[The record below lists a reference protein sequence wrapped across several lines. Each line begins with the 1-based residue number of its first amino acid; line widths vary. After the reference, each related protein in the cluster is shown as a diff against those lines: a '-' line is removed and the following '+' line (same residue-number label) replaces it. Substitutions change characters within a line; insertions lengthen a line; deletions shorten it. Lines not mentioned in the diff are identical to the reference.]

1 VISRVGG
8 IALALAAATP
18 AFHAAA
24 PAFYAAAPGFR
35 HAAAPGFRYERPVQ
49 LSSAPAPETC
59 VVLPLDLLE
68 HAAPMLQ
75 DLRVMAGDRE
85 IAYQV
90 RTSSDVAEQVAR
102 PEQILNLGQRNGVIS
117 FDVEMTEPLYSRLL
131 LKMAR
136 SHFSVLVHVSGID
149 RPGEAGV
156 AFPEIPYSSDTP
168 EDEPQ
173 IKRIMLPESSFR
185 YLHFEVQTLALD
197 PVTPQDIAG
206 VDVLTRS
213 TEPPRYMQVAAA
225 KEPEQKPHE
234 SVYAFALPANAPVE
248 RLIFASDDPNAVFS
262 RTADLERWKGEAPA
276 NEEARRREAPVQSEG
291 ITLAHA
297 PPAKGEAASDNAADL
312 GVALGLG
319 SAPYAST
326 VLLTIQNGD
335 DAPLALH
342 GITLE
347 MRERQICFLRKAD
360 ASYTLRY
367 GDPSLGPPQYDLSPI
382 EAAAMNASLSMLGEE
397 RALAPEPAR
406 LRPFTER
413 HPVLLWVALILVVGT
428 LGFVALRSAKRS
440 Y

>member
-1 VISRVGG
+1 
-8 IALALAAATP
+8 
-18 AFHAAA
+18 
-24 PAFYAAAPGFR
+24 
-35 HAAAPGFRYERPVQ
+35 
-49 LSSAPAPETC
+49 
-59 VVLPLDLLE
+59 
-68 HAAPMLQ
+68 
-75 DLRVMAGDRE
+75 
-85 IAYQV
+85 
-90 RTSSDVAEQVAR
+90 
-102 PEQILNLGQRNGVIS
+102 
-117 FDVEMTEPLYSRLL
+117 
-131 LKMAR
+131 
-136 SHFSVLVHVSGID
+136 
-149 RPGEAGV
+149 
-156 AFPEIPYSSDTP
+156 
-168 EDEPQ
+168 
-173 IKRIMLPESSFR
+173 
-185 YLHFEVQTLALD
+185 
-197 PVTPQDIAG
+197 
-206 VDVLTRS
+206 
-213 TEPPRYMQVAAA
+213 MQVAAA

-297 PPAKGEAASDNAADL
+297 PPAKGQAASDSTVDPGVVSGLAL
-312 GVALGLG
+312 GVTLGLG

-342 GITLE
+342 GVTLE
-347 MRERQICFLRKAD
+347 MRERQICFLRKANT
-360 ASYTLRY
+360 SYTLRY

-440 Y
+440 S